1 MRQLARELLVTF
13 GGPKVTRCFSTLQSS
28 IFFGFGLEEQK
39 VSIWYTFCMAKSLG
53 VKYFCSACGAA
64 SSTWTGRCQNCG
76 EWNTLQPQVEVS
88 TATAGTS
95 GQRLPTQSA
104 YQAAKSKT
112 PRISS
117 SLPEVDTVLGG
128 GLVAGSVNL
137 LAGQPGIGKS
147 TLLLQIAYS
156 LASRHKVLY
165 VSGEESARQIA
176 LRAERLGAQHKAL
189 QLAVSTVANDIA
201 ATIATGDYEVVV
213 VDSIQS
219 VAVNE
224 INSAAGSVS
233 QVTNSTQLLTA
244 AAKATNTALLLV
256 GHVTKEGSIA
266 GPKVLEHA
274 VDVVLQ
280 LEGDRYGGFK
290 ILRAS
295 KNRYGATTE
304 AGIFEMTD
312 QGLKAVA
319 NPSAALLAER
329 QASDGSVVHATMEG
343 SRPLLVEIQA
353 LVNPTSYGY
362 PKRTSSGIDLNR
374 VNLLIAMLE
383 HRTKLKLADRDI
395 YVNVVGGIRLS
406 EPAADL
412 AVCMAIASAT
422 KGMQLKKNAVVFGEV
437 GLSGEVRHVPFL
449 DKRLN
454 EAKKLGFEAA
464 IGPVVR
470 SGNLSTHSAE
480 AQGRPE
486 SIERATSLRARK
498 PTFLLSVRDVRSALN
513 TFLEKD

>member
-1 MRQLARELLVTF
+1 
-13 GGPKVTRCFSTLQSS
+13 
-28 IFFGFGLEEQK
+28 
-39 VSIWYTFCMAKSLG
+39 MAKSLG
-53 VKYFCSACGAA
+53 VRFVCSNCGA
-64 SSTWTGRCQNCG
+64 TYGKWQGRCSTCG
-76 EWNTLQPQVEVS
+76 QWNTLTEQVEIS
-88 TATAGTS
+88 TATAGSS
-95 GQRLPTQSA
+95 GKKLDTESVVDAKRSKVARL
-104 YQAAKSKT
+104 KSG
-112 PRISS
+112 IA
-117 SLPEVDTVLGG
+117 EVDEVLGG
-128 GLVAGSVNL
+128 GFVAGSVNL

-147 TLLLQIAYS
+147 TLLLQ
-156 LASRHKVLY
+156 LAHNTAKNHKVLY
-165 VSGEESARQIA
+165 VSGEESAQQIA
-176 LRAERLGAQHKAL
+176 LRAERLKTEDKSL

-201 ATIATGDYEVVV
+201 ATISAGNYELVII
-213 VDSIQS
+213 DSIQA

-224 INSAAGSVS
+224 ISSAAGNVS
-233 QVTNSTQLLTA
+233 QITNSAQLLSA
-244 AAKATNTALLLV
+244 AAKATNTALILV

-266 GPKVLEHA
+266 GPKVLEHM

-290 ILRAS
+290 ILRGV
-295 KNRYGATTE
+295 KNRYGSTNE

-312 QGLKAVA
+312 TGLQPVN

-329 QASDGSVVHATMEG
+329 QVSDGSIVHATMEG
-343 SRPLLVEIQA
+343 SRPLLVEVQA

-362 PKRTSSGIDLNR
+362 PKRTASGIDLNR

-383 HRTKLKLADRDI
+383 RSTKLKLADKDI
-395 YVNVVGGIRLS
+395 YVNIVGGIRLT

-412 AVCMAIASAT
+412 AVCMAIASAA

-449 DKRLN
+449 DKRIA

-470 SGNLSTHSAE
+470 YGKKPPLL
-480 AQGRPE
+480 
-486 SIERATSLRARK
+486 TSVA
-498 PTFLLSVRDVRSALN
+498 DVRSALN